1 MLFGGNS
8 SVHKKDRLGI
18 QQVGLYTVRMTKY
31 FFRHENTDKN
41 KWS

>member
-18 QQVGLYTVRMTKY
+18 QQVGLTVRRMIKY

-41 KWS
+41 KLS